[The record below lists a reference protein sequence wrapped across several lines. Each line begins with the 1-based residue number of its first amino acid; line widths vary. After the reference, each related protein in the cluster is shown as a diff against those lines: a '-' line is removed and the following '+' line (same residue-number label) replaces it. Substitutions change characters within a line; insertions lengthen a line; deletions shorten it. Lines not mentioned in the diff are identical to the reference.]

1 MNIKKDHV
9 HEGLDGVVAFESSI
23 SHIDGAVPELV
34 IRGYDIN
41 DIVNNLTYEQ
51 MAYLLLYGDLP
62 NTTQLSNF
70 DEELKSFRNVP
81 SLILDFLSNVPKTSH
96 PMAVLRTAISML
108 GCIDLDSE
116 LTEKDSVLI
125 KLKSL
130 IAQIPTKVAA
140 QARILNGQ
148 IPVEPD
154 LSLSHS
160 SNYYYMVTGVIAD
173 EKILKAFEAVLVIYA
188 EHEINA
194 STFACRVV
202 MGTESDIY
210 SSVVAGISA
219 IKGPLHGGA
228 IDGSMNMFMEIGS
241 KENSERYVK
250 NALSNKRKLPGFGH
264 RVYRT
269 GDPRAQ
275 VLKRMTLELANTRHD
290 SKWFDIA
297 VEAEYQ
303 MSIQKGIIPNVDY
316 YAAPLLYHIG
326 FPVILMTNVVTSSRI
341 AGWAAHILE
350 QYGKNRLI
358 RPRAKYIGE
367 VGIKIPKSE

>member
-1 MNIKKDHV
+1 MNIKKDQV

-130 IAQIPTKVAA
+130 IAQIPTIVAA

-275 VLKRMTLELANTRHD
+275 VLKGMTLELANTRHD

>member
-1 MNIKKDHV
+1 
-9 HEGLDGVVAFESSI
+9 
-23 SHIDGAVPELV
+23 
-34 IRGYDIN
+34 
-41 DIVNNLTYEQ
+41 
-51 MAYLLLYGDLP
+51 
-62 NTTQLSNF
+62 
-70 DEELKSFRNVP
+70 
-81 SLILDFLSNVPKTSH
+81 
-96 PMAVLRTAISML
+96 
-108 GCIDLDSE
+108 
-116 LTEKDSVLI
+116 
-125 KLKSL
+125 
-130 IAQIPTKVAA
+130 
-140 QARILNGQ
+140 
-148 IPVEPD
+148 
-154 LSLSHS
+154 
-160 SNYYYMVTGVIAD
+160 MVTGVIGD
-173 EKILKAFEAVLVIYA
+173 EKILNAFEAVLVIYA

>member
-81 SLILDFLSNVPKTSH
+81 SLILDFLSNAPKTSH

-130 IAQIPTKVAA
+130 IAQIPTIVAA

>member
-1 MNIKKDHV
+1 MNIKKDQV

-81 SLILDFLSNVPKTSH
+81 SLILDFLSNAPKTSH

-130 IAQIPTKVAA
+130 IAQIPTIVAA

-250 NALSNKRKLPGFGH
+250 NALSNKLKLPGFGH

-275 VLKRMTLELANTRHD
+275 VLKGMTLELANTRHD

>member
-1 MNIKKDHV
+1 MNIKKDQV

-130 IAQIPTKVAA
+130 IAQIPTIVAA

>member
-1 MNIKKDHV
+1 MNIKKDQV

-130 IAQIPTKVAA
+130 IAQIPTIVAA

-173 EKILKAFEAVLVIYA
+173 EKILNAFEAVLVIYA

>member
-1 MNIKKDHV
+1 MNIKKDQV
-9 HEGLDGVVAFESSI
+9 REGLDGVVAFESSI

-130 IAQIPTKVAA
+130 IAQIPTIVAA

>member
-1 MNIKKDHV
+1 
-9 HEGLDGVVAFESSI
+9 
-23 SHIDGAVPELV
+23 
-34 IRGYDIN
+34 
-41 DIVNNLTYEQ
+41 
-51 MAYLLLYGDLP
+51 
-62 NTTQLSNF
+62 
-70 DEELKSFRNVP
+70 
-81 SLILDFLSNVPKTSH
+81 
-96 PMAVLRTAISML
+96 
-108 GCIDLDSE
+108 
-116 LTEKDSVLI
+116 
-125 KLKSL
+125 
-130 IAQIPTKVAA
+130 
-140 QARILNGQ
+140 
-148 IPVEPD
+148 
-154 LSLSHS
+154 
-160 SNYYYMVTGVIAD
+160 MVTGVIGD
-173 EKILKAFEAVLVIYA
+173 EKILNAFEAVLVIYA

-367 VGIKIPKSE
+367 IGIKIPKSE

>member
-1 MNIKKDHV
+1 MNIKNDQV

-130 IAQIPTKVAA
+130 IAQIPTIVAA

-160 SNYYYMVTGVIAD
+160 SNYYHMVQ
-173 EKILKAFEAVLVIYA
+173 
-188 EHEINA
+188 N
-194 STFACRVV
+194 
-202 MGTESDIY
+202 
-210 SSVVAGISA
+210 
-219 IKGPLHGGA
+219 
-228 IDGSMNMFMEIGS
+228 
-241 KENSERYVK
+241 EN
-250 NALSNKRKLPGFGH
+250 L
-264 RVYRT
+264 
-269 GDPRAQ
+269 
-275 VLKRMTLELANTRHD
+275 
-290 SKWFDIA
+290 
-297 VEAEYQ
+297 
-303 MSIQKGIIPNVDY
+303 
-316 YAAPLLYHIG
+316 
-326 FPVILMTNVVTSSRI
+326 
-341 AGWAAHILE
+341 
-350 QYGKNRLI
+350 
-358 RPRAKYIGE
+358 
-367 VGIKIPKSE
+367 

>member
-130 IAQIPTKVAA
+130 IAQIPTIVAA

-275 VLKRMTLELANTRHD
+275 VLKGMTLELANTIHD

>member
-130 IAQIPTKVAA
+130 IAQIPTIVAA

-275 VLKRMTLELANTRHD
+275 VLKGMTLELANTRHD

>member
-1 MNIKKDHV
+1 MNIKKDQV
-9 HEGLDGVVAFESSI
+9 REGLDGVVAFESSI

-62 NTTQLSNF
+62 NPTQLSNF

-130 IAQIPTKVAA
+130 IAQIPTIVAA

>member
-1 MNIKKDHV
+1 
-9 HEGLDGVVAFESSI
+9 
-23 SHIDGAVPELV
+23 
-34 IRGYDIN
+34 
-41 DIVNNLTYEQ
+41 
-51 MAYLLLYGDLP
+51 
-62 NTTQLSNF
+62 
-70 DEELKSFRNVP
+70 
-81 SLILDFLSNVPKTSH
+81 
-96 PMAVLRTAISML
+96 
-108 GCIDLDSE
+108 
-116 LTEKDSVLI
+116 
-125 KLKSL
+125 
-130 IAQIPTKVAA
+130 
-140 QARILNGQ
+140 
-148 IPVEPD
+148 
-154 LSLSHS
+154 
-160 SNYYYMVTGVIAD
+160 
-173 EKILKAFEAVLVIYA
+173 
-188 EHEINA
+188 
-194 STFACRVV
+194 
-202 MGTESDIY
+202 
-210 SSVVAGISA
+210 
-219 IKGPLHGGA
+219 
-228 IDGSMNMFMEIGS
+228 MNMFMEIGS

-275 VLKRMTLELANTRHD
+275 VLKGMTLELANTRHD

>member
-1 MNIKKDHV
+1 
-9 HEGLDGVVAFESSI
+9 
-23 SHIDGAVPELV
+23 
-34 IRGYDIN
+34 
-41 DIVNNLTYEQ
+41 
-51 MAYLLLYGDLP
+51 
-62 NTTQLSNF
+62 
-70 DEELKSFRNVP
+70 
-81 SLILDFLSNVPKTSH
+81 
-96 PMAVLRTAISML
+96 
-108 GCIDLDSE
+108 
-116 LTEKDSVLI
+116 
-125 KLKSL
+125 
-130 IAQIPTKVAA
+130 
-140 QARILNGQ
+140 
-148 IPVEPD
+148 
-154 LSLSHS
+154 
-160 SNYYYMVTGVIAD
+160 MVTGVIAD
-173 EKILKAFEAVLVIYA
+173 EKILNAFEAVLVIYA

-219 IKGPLHGGA
+219 IIGPLHGGA

-275 VLKRMTLELANTRHD
+275 VLKGMTLELANTRHD

-358 RPRAKYIGE
+358 RPRAKYFGE
-367 VGIKIPKSE
+367 VGIKIPKSEYSMIWINNA